1 MQDDIMEKRFNTQ
14 LQKKFAMIDKTTLQ
28 LKERMESTIERK
40 TELDMKPRAPIIPR
54 IDPMTLPYRPKLII
68 PKEKIEELFSM
79 INQMDSQQL
88 KQYSIVNNITL
99 NVEDPISG
107 DSLIH
112 KVITSPN
119 LLKKEFHRLNI
130 VKFLV
135 QNNVHPDK
143 PNKENQTPIHLACKA
158 QYSTIV
164 NYLISLD
171 VDLNFQDNY
180 GFSCLHYALQGKIEL
195 YEEPR
200 KIKDF
205 IPKPKKVDFTKR
217 EDLIAIK
224 KELWDIIKDDPF
236 LGLLKNTLDLSL
248 FNDPKIDELIKTHKI
263 NLSNLAIDEKVS
275 DKNTII
281 KKEFEIIK
289 NSITELITKKW
300 GGFKDLSELN
310 LHKVEANSWISSS
323 TEEFSPLKIKDVKT
337 TIKDKIQDIK
347 NQIKM
352 LCRDTITDED
362 IKYDPDDDYQS
373 EINTFYDDFY
383 KANSSLFREIPR
395 PGGGRMFELE
405 KNIDDTTW
413 EKLNKEEISSKSIDF
428 ADNIIDWDDLHFYG
442 GSRDIKINYNPD
454 YELNNIMNYINIE
467 ESVFHILLDTRI
479 LPFET
484 LNIPLDGN
492 ILNSTINNAGA
503 IRRVFDYTINNE
515 DTWIQLDKIIL
526 CYNYIFSNKDPINF
540 PNSNVP
546 GFYPPPGVPYPT
558 QPWNQNPIR
567 KAFIDKWTNLFLK
580 RKKASVFYAMYTA
593 FACLPSPDNLSGDI
607 KNTICGLASA
617 LALTDE
623 GTIITKEILLNSM
636 KKFFISS
643 NFNKVIIPGQTQP
656 AIIPPDAFQ
665 ISKEDA
671 IINTIKILLSKDTI
685 NLVAN
690 YPALTIKVN
699 QLINLNDEIEKQ
711 NKIDDIIKSLLTEI
725 NKMKYKPQKT
735 DVLSLITFLNNGF
748 KDEDVEYFRLDRIY
762 IDLPIPPA
770 IVALP
775 HVPLPIFNEENYS
788 TESKINQIIHIIKKR
803 QVSELIPYI
812 NHILETIYDN
822 NPIKKTFSSKKLQE
836 AKCLGLY
843 YLGLIP
849 VIKTDDLDNF
859 NVQGNKTL
867 TLTNGTMPPHTFKI
881 PSNGKLDDNKIPII
895 GNYIEIGGNLFQTI
909 EKLNYYLIST
919 NARPPFKFA
928 RDILRERNKKYLMK
942 VLKDVLDNNENSLF
956 NLLDDNR
963 KLSKSFRE
971 IYPIITVVN
980 DLIESYN
987 DITIRSKV
995 DSIITNLNK
1004 LNGYTFL
1011 YYYIYHQD
1019 NIMKLPKF
1027 NFYEIPPFNK
1037 TGKFLYFE
1045 DPGNNL
1051 YDPITND
1058 LIEPR
1063 KISTQPTNL
1072 TFTDTINE
1080 SVIYNQGLKRFSE
1093 LWEQISNNFMK
1104 GTYFIEK
1111 KSLILAKD
1119 SKLPPSLASMLS
1131 ELYQYNLMKIILLVF
1146 NDIKSKNKLP
1156 NKINDLFKITD
1167 PIDDSQKYFVIGKL
1181 TQELVNDLAKKY
1193 INFQTK
1199 IYIEQKI
1206 KGDKSYYTQFTEAMQ
1221 KIFNGIYN
1229 KPTDYGINLEETRTG
1244 TDLEFVNTK
1253 ILVKNRICA
1262 SPGTDDI
1269 NEFIIYPEEYAN
1281 SELLKSKY
1289 VLKIH
1294 NQIYIRLLENNAR
1307 FLLDSNSQTPI
1318 FPILKFHHDFILPT
1332 LLEFTDSESYAFLK
1346 DEFNNHLYKLT
1357 NGNKDN
1363 FKEWLCNF
1371 VLYQKEEVVN
1381 LILSND
1387 KYGNNFPNDLDESFE
1402 RVCHIMNEYISDDN
1416 LNLSNVDFNKKLD
1429 TVELNTYILNTEE
1442 IKVINENKEKDVID
1456 VIDYIL
1462 KFYETS
1468 NENSENYFKLGK
1480 YTEDNKVL
1488 SFVKE
1493 LLIEMTKKY
1502 IISSYIILIKKI
1514 LRASFDNNVVNK
1526 HVNDKIEYILNTD
1539 IAPKIV
1545 ENSTNIF
1552 ENSNKESEFNLVSV
1566 KELLDGVLGLLT
1578 VDTNILL
1585 NEDST
1590 DYKNI
1595 KEANSYFDTFVSKTV
1610 LNWNVIC
1617 ENVLKFNINQG
1628 RINRCLHSLV
1638 NLK

>member
-1 MQDDIMEKRFNTQ
+1 
-14 LQKKFAMIDKTTLQ
+14 
-28 LKERMESTIERK
+28 
-40 TELDMKPRAPIIPR
+40 
-54 IDPMTLPYRPKLII
+54 
-68 PKEKIEELFSM
+68 M
-79 INQMDSQQL
+79 INLMDSQQL

-107 DSLIH
+107 DNLIH

-130 VKFLV
+130 VKFLF
-135 QNNVHPDK
+135 QNNVYPDK

-180 GFSCLHYALQGKIEL
+180 GFSSLHYALQGKIEL
-195 YEEPR
+195 FEEPR
-200 KIKDF
+200 QIKDF
-205 IPKPKKVDFTKR
+205 IQKPKKVDFTKR

-248 FNDPKIDELIKTHKI
+248 FNDPKIAELTLTYKKKLVALAVDEKVIDKNKIIKEEFELIKKGITGLI
-263 NLSNLAIDEKVS
+263 SN
-275 DKNTII
+275 
-281 KKEFEIIK
+281 
-289 NSITELITKKW
+289 KW
-300 GGFKDLSELN
+300 GGFKDLSELEI
-310 LHKVEANSWISSS
+310 HKVEANSWIS
-323 TEEFSPLKIKDVKT
+323 TENVEFSPLKIKDVKE
-337 TIKDKIQDIK
+337 TIKGKIQDTK

-352 LCRDTITDED
+352 LCREAITDED
-362 IKYDPDDDYQS
+362 IKYESDDEYQIQ
-373 EINTFYDDFY
+373 INNFYDDFY
-383 KANSSLFREIPR
+383 KANSNLFREIPN

-405 KNIDDTTW
+405 KNIDDTNW
-413 EKLNKEEISSKSIDF
+413 NKLNKEEISSKSIDF
-428 ADNIIDWDDLHFYG
+428 ADNIIDWDELSFYG

-454 YELNNIMNYINIE
+454 YELNNIMNYTNIE
-467 ESVFHILLDTRI
+467 ESIFHILLDTRI
-479 LPFET
+479 LSFET
-484 LNIPLDGN
+484 LNIPLDVNGN
-492 ILNSTINNAGA
+492 LDIINSTIDTYGVQRN
-503 IRRVFDYTINNE
+503 VFDYTRPNDDNN
-515 DTWIQLDKIIL
+515 WIQLDKIIL
-526 CYNYIFSNKDPINF
+526 CYNFIFSNKEPIEF
-540 PNSNVP
+540 PDAILPLPV
-546 GFYPPPGVPYPT
+546 PPPMPLPVPLPT

-580 RKKASVFYAMYTA
+580 KKKASVFYAMYNA
-593 FACLPSPDNLSGDI
+593 FACLTSLDNLSGNI

-623 GTIITKEILLNSM
+623 GTIITKEILLNGM
-636 KKFFISS
+636 KKFFISN
-643 NFNKVIIPGQTQP
+643 NFNNVVIPPPVQQP
-656 AIIPPDAFQ
+656 AIIPPLALQ
-665 ISKEDA
+665 ITKETA
-671 IINTIKILLSKDTI
+671 IINTIKILLSEDTI
-685 NLVAN
+685 NLLVDN
-690 YPALTIKVN
+690 YVALTNKVKV
-699 QLINLNDEIEKQ
+699 LIPINDEIEKQ
-711 NKIDDIIKSLLTEI
+711 NKIDDLIKSLLTEI

-762 IDLPIPPA
+762 IDHPIPPA
-770 IVALP
+770 IVAAIP
-775 HVPLPIFNEENYS
+775 APTFFNAENYS

-822 NPIKKTFSSKKLQE
+822 NPIKKIFSSKKLQE

-849 VIKTDDLDNF
+849 AIKTEDPDIF
-859 NVQGNKTL
+859 KIQGNKPL
-867 TLTNGTMPPHTFKI
+867 TLTNGTIPPHTFKI
-881 PSNGKLDDNKIPII
+881 PSNGKLDDNKIPLI
-895 GNYIEIGGNLFQTI
+895 GNYIEIGPNPFLTI
-909 EKLNYYLIST
+909 EKLNYYLISP
-919 NARPPFKFA
+919 NARPPFAFA
-928 RDILRERNKKYLMK
+928 RDILRDRNKRYLMK
-942 VLKDVLDNNENSLF
+942 VLKDLLDNNENSLF
-956 NLLDDNR
+956 NLLDDNK
-963 KLSKSFRE
+963 KLSKAFRE
-971 IYPIITVVN
+971 IYPIITVIN

-987 DITIRSKV
+987 DTTIKSKV
-995 DSIITNLNK
+995 ENIINNLNK
-1004 LNGYTFL
+1004 LNGYTYL
-1011 YYYIYHQD
+1011 YYYIYHQN

-1027 NFYEIPPFNK
+1027 NFYEIPPLDK
-1037 TGKFLYFE
+1037 KGKFLYFE

-1063 KISTQPTNL
+1063 IIITQPTNL
-1072 TFTDTINE
+1072 TFTDNINK

-1093 LWEQISNNFMK
+1093 LMIQISNNFMK

-1131 ELYQYNLMKIILLVF
+1131 ELYKYNLMKIILLVF
-1146 NDIKSKNKLP
+1146 NYIKGDFNPAQSV
-1156 NKINDLFKITD
+1156 KINSLFKTTD
-1167 PIDDSQKYFVIGKL
+1167 LVDEVQKYLVIGKL

-1193 INFQTK
+1193 IDFQTK
-1199 IYIEQKI
+1199 IFMEKI
-1206 KGDKSYYTQFTEAMQ
+1206 IKDDNSYLIQFTELIE
-1221 KIFNGIYN
+1221 KIYNGIYN
-1229 KPTDYGINLEETRTG
+1229 NPKDYGINLGETSI
-1244 TDLEFVNTK
+1244 DLQFVNNK
-1253 ILVKNRICA
+1253 ILEKNRICA
-1262 SPGTDDI
+1262 SPGKDDI

-1318 FPILKFHHDFILPT
+1318 FPILKFHHDSILPN
-1332 LLEFTDSESYAFLK
+1332 LLEFIDSESISFLK
-1346 DEFNNHLYKLT
+1346 EEFNNHLYKLT

-1402 RVCHIMNEYISDDN
+1402 RVCHIMNEYIYDDN
-1416 LNLSNVDFNKKLD
+1416 LTLSNVDFNKKLNNI
-1429 TVELNTYILNTEE
+1429 ELNTYIFNTEE
-1442 IKVINENKEKDVID
+1442 IKVINENENKDI
-1456 VIDYIL
+1456 IDYIL
-1462 KFYETS
+1462 TFYKKSYT
-1468 NENSENYFKLGK
+1468 NSEIYFITGK
-1480 YTEDNKVL
+1480 YTNNNKVL
-1488 SFVKE
+1488 RFVKD
-1493 LLIEMTKKY
+1493 LLIEMTRKY

-1514 LRASFDNNVVNK
+1514 LRTSSTNNLVNQ
-1526 HVNDKIEYILNTD
+1526 HLIDQIEDVLKND
-1539 IAPKIV
+1539 IAVKIV
-1545 ENSTNIF
+1545 ENSTIIF
-1552 ENSNKESEFNLVSV
+1552 EDSNKESEFNLVSV

-1578 VDTNILL
+1578 VDSNVLI

-1628 RINRCLHSLV
+1628 RIIRCLLLV
-1638 NLK
+1638 NKK